1 MRNSIDI
8 DTQRHVYWLIKNAS
22 HVHKW
27 SWEDRKTWLE
37 CVNCLTGCLTP
48 SLFNQIFP
56 IKKDYN
62 GQKWGIKDYFSTKNY
77 IEEEIGWDERINNHT
92 SGLEFLF
99 DYWNDD
105 VCYAAVEAMHLI
117 SNIHQRQT
125 GESLMEKFARDNG
138 IQLYVI
144 DQDGNIEPYNP
155 NSKLTEE

>member
-48 SLFNQIFP
+48 RMFNQIFP
-56 IKKDYN
+56 IKKEYDGCKY
-62 GQKWGIKDYFSTKNY
+62 GMKDYFSTVDY
-77 IEEEIGWDERINNHT
+77 IEEEIGWDNQIKD
-92 SGLEFLF
+92 GLGFLYEY
-99 DYWNDD
+99 DNDD
-105 VCYAAVEAMHLI
+105 VLQASIATMEVIDSI
-117 SNIHQRQT
+117 SKRQA
-125 GESLMEKFARDNG
+125 GESVFERFAKENG
-138 IQLYVI
+138 IQLYTV
-144 DQDGNIEPYNP
+144 DSNGNTEPYNP

>member
-77 IEEEIGWDERINNHT
+77 IEEEIGWDNQIKN
-92 SGLEFLF
+92 GLEFLYEY
-99 DYWNDD
+99 DNDD
-105 VCYAAVEAMHLI
+105 VLQASLVTMDVINSI
-117 SNIHQRQT
+117 SRRQT
-125 GESLMEKFARDNG
+125 GESVFERFAKENG
-138 IQLYVI
+138 IQMYTV
-144 DQDGNIEPYNP
+144 DSDGNTEPYNP

>member
-8 DTQRHVYWLIKNAS
+8 DTQRQVYWLIKNSS

-27 SWEDRKTWLE
+27 SWKDRKTWLE
-37 CVNCLTGCLTP
+37 CVDCLTGCLTP

-77 IEEEIGWDERINNHT
+77 IEEEIGWDNQIKN
-92 SGLEFLF
+92 GLEFLYEY
-99 DYWNDD
+99 DNDD
-105 VCYAAVEAMHLI
+105 VLKASLVTMDVINSI
-117 SNIHQRQT
+117 SQRQT
-125 GESLMEKFARDNG
+125 GESVFERFAKENG
-138 IQLYVI
+138 IQMYTV
-144 DQDGNIEPYNP
+144 DSDGNAEPYNP

>member
-8 DTQRHVYWLIKNAS
+8 DTQRQVYWLIKNAS

-27 SWEDRKTWLE
+27 SWKDRKTWLE
-37 CVNCLTGCLTP
+37 CVNCLTGYLTP

-77 IEEEIGWDERINNHT
+77 IEEEIGWDNQIKN
-92 SGLEFLF
+92 GLEFLYEY
-99 DYWNDD
+99 DNDD
-105 VCYAAVEAMHLI
+105 VLQASLVTMDVINSI
-117 SNIHQRQT
+117 SRRQT
-125 GESLMEKFARDNG
+125 GESVFERFAKENG
-138 IQLYVI
+138 IQLYTV
-144 DQDGNIEPYNP
+144 DNDGNTEPYNP

>member
-8 DTQRHVYWLIKNAS
+8 DTQRHIYWLIKNAS

-37 CVNCLTGCLTP
+37 CVDCLTGCLTP

-77 IEEEIGWDERINNHT
+77 IEEEIGWDNQIKN
-92 SGLEFLF
+92 GLEFLYEY
-99 DYWNDD
+99 DNDD
-105 VCYAAVEAMHLI
+105 VLKASLVTMDVINSI
-117 SNIHQRQT
+117 SQRQT
-125 GESLMEKFARDNG
+125 GESVFERFAKENG
-138 IQLYVI
+138 IQMYTV
-144 DQDGNIEPYNP
+144 DSDGNTEPYNP

>member
-27 SWEDRKTWLE
+27 SWKDRKTWLE

-77 IEEEIGWDERINNHT
+77 IEEEIGWDNQIKN
-92 SGLEFLF
+92 GLEFLYEY
-99 DYWNDD
+99 DNDD
-105 VCYAAVEAMHLI
+105 VLQASLVTMDVINSI
-117 SNIHQRQT
+117 SRRQT
-125 GESLMEKFARDNG
+125 GESVFERFAKENG
-138 IQLYVI
+138 IQLYTV
-144 DQDGNIEPYNP
+144 DSNGNTEPYNP
-155 NSKLTEE
+155 DSKLTEE

>member
-27 SWEDRKTWLE
+27 SWKDQKTWLE
-37 CVNCLTGCLTP
+37 CVDCLTSCLTP

-77 IEEEIGWDERINNHT
+77 IEEEIGWDNQIKN
-92 SGLEFLF
+92 GLEFLYEY
-99 DYWNDD
+99 DNDD
-105 VCYAAVEAMHLI
+105 VLQASLVTMDVINSI
-117 SNIHQRQT
+117 SRRQT
-125 GESLMEKFARDNG
+125 GESVFERFAKENG
-138 IQLYVI
+138 IQLYTV
-144 DQDGNIEPYNP
+144 DNDGNTEPYNP

>member
-77 IEEEIGWDERINNHT
+77 IEEEIGWDE
-92 SGLEFLF
+92 
-99 DYWNDD
+99 
-105 VCYAAVEAMHLI
+105 
-117 SNIHQRQT
+117 
-125 GESLMEKFARDNG
+125 
-138 IQLYVI
+138 
-144 DQDGNIEPYNP
+144 
-155 NSKLTEE
+155 

>member
-77 IEEEIGWDERINNHT
+77 IEEEIGWDNQIKN
-92 SGLEFLF
+92 GLEFLYEY
-99 DYWNDD
+99 DNDD
-105 VCYAAVEAMHLI
+105 VLQASLVTMDVINSI
-117 SNIHQRQT
+117 SQRQT
-125 GESLMEKFARDNG
+125 GESVFERFAKENG
-138 IQLYVI
+138 IQLYTV
-144 DQDGNIEPYNP
+144 DSNGNIEPYNP

>member
-77 IEEEIGWDERINNHT
+77 IEEEIGWNNQIKN
-92 SGLEFLF
+92 GLEFLYEY
-99 DYWNDD
+99 DNDD
-105 VCYAAVEAMHLI
+105 VLQASLVTMDVINSI
-117 SNIHQRQT
+117 SRRQT
-125 GESLMEKFARDNG
+125 GESVFERFAKENG
-138 IQLYVI
+138 IQMYTV
-144 DQDGNIEPYNP
+144 DSDGNTEPYNP

>member
-77 IEEEIGWDERINNHT
+77 IEEEIGWDNQIKN
-92 SGLEFLF
+92 GLEFLYEY
-99 DYWNDD
+99 DNDD
-105 VCYAAVEAMHLI
+105 VLQASLVTMDVINSI
-117 SNIHQRQT
+117 SRRQT
-125 GESLMEKFARDNG
+125 GESVFERFAKENG
-138 IQLYVI
+138 IQLYTV
-144 DQDGNIEPYNP
+144 DNDGNTEPYNP

>member
-8 DTQRHVYWLIKNAS
+8 GTQRHVYWLIKNAS

-56 IKKDYN
+56 IKKEYDGHKYSM
-62 GQKWGIKDYFSTKNY
+62 KDYFSTVEY
-77 IEEEIGWDERINNHT
+77 IEEEIGWDNQIKN
-92 SGLEFLF
+92 GLEFLYEY
-99 DYWNDD
+99 DNDD
-105 VCYAAVEAMHLI
+105 VLQASLVTMDVINSI
-117 SNIHQRQT
+117 SQRQT
-125 GESLMEKFARDNG
+125 GESVFERFAKENG
-138 IQLYVI
+138 IQMYTV
-144 DQDGNIEPYNP
+144 DSDGNTEPYNP